1 MAFIISNVRITF
13 YICSHSHAY
22 NLQTYNQENVEKFL
36 SFCCSLHIMQLSQ
49 PQISNKQ
56 KYKNVFIRIS
66 MFHELDYMLL
76 LAIDATREYRC
87 SKIFLQYGLLQRY
100 YQFYIDFNSLIS
112 HLLLIFLKCISFPI
126 LVFLQTKFILFIL
139 FLYLNIDVVSRN
151 IPKDIDIAT
160 RVALSLFLQKMML
173 LQLLRINV
181 GNINLHF
188 ILFGRNNVSWVQ
200 HKLKSNRI

>member
-1 MAFIISNVRITF
+1 MAFIISNVRV
-13 YICSHSHAY
+13 SHAY
-22 NLQTYNQENVEKFL
+22 NLQTYNQENVKKFL
-36 SFCCSLHIMQLSQ
+36 SFCCLIHIMQLSQ

-56 KYKNVFIRIS
+56 KYKIVFIHIS

-112 HLLLIFLKCISFPI
+112 HLLLILNCSFPI

-139 FLYLNIDVVSRN
+139 FLYLKIDVVFRN

>member
-1 MAFIISNVRITF
+1 MAFIISNVRI
-13 YICSHSHAY
+13 HAC

-56 KYKNVFIRIS
+56 KYKIVFIHIS

-112 HLLLIFLKCISFPI
+112 HLLLMLIYHFGFCCIPNLFCLYYFYTLTQRQYLVTSQNIQI
-126 LVFLQTKFILFIL
+126 LLLEWRF
-139 FLYLNIDVVSRN
+139 
-151 IPKDIDIAT
+151 
-160 RVALSLFLQKMML
+160 LSLSK
-173 LQLLRINV
+173 R
-181 GNINLHF
+181 
-188 ILFGRNNVSWVQ
+188 
-200 HKLKSNRI
+200 

>member
-1 MAFIISNVRITF
+1 MAYKISNARA
-13 YICSHSHAY
+13 ICSHSHAY

-56 KYKNVFIRIS
+56 KYKIVFIHIS

-112 HLLLIFLKCISFPI
+112 HLLLINCSFPI